1 MTMPWLESDSA
12 VDGERA
18 RHGWATMP
26 PARTI
31 NHQRLPTGC
40 HAIAGAIAGRMQ
52 GTENWRKGYCAHHL
66 KMFVWSVITS
76 FVVVTAHFCNHMRWN
91 VR

>member
-40 HAIAGAIAGRMQ
+40 HAIAGRMQ
-52 GTENWRKGYCAHHL
+52 GTENGSKSCCSHNQT
-66 KMFVWSVITS
+66 MFVNLTGVSYLLLLFLLLIYAIT
-76 FVVVTAHFCNHMRWN
+76 
-91 VR
+91 